1 MKIQY
6 AACLV
11 LALSSVVAGCGAS
24 PTAVARTESTT
35 ETSGASAT
43 VATSGAV
50 VTSGPPMALE
60 VTQPMTEI
68 LGFDGVNVAIR
79 SRMLIRNPNPYPV
92 TLHLLDG
99 VLYLDGAQAAT
110 ARIEGTDVLDG
121 RTDRVFQLDANVPA
135 QLLRSVRTGTYVTS
149 GTITATAPDGT
160 SFVSPF
166 SFEGPVPGF

>member
-1 MKIQY
+1 VKIQL
-6 AACLV
+6 ACLA
-11 LALSSVVAGCGAS
+11 LALSSLAAGCGAS
-24 PTAVARTESTT
+24 PTAAARTESTT
-35 ETSGASAT
+35 ETSASTA
-43 VATSGAV
+43 VAM
-50 VTSGPPMALE
+50 SGPPAALE

-149 GTITATAPDGT
+149 GTITASAPDGT